1 MLLQVKIVMA
11 AINTASLIVTLLCPS
26 NVTPLV
32 LLTTIASA
40 VTWAFTKTDQSEL
53 TRRWQFFSTAIAAT
67 LTVFCIVLGV
77 TAKLASAAIPQ
88 YTGQFVFTFDET
100 VAVFSGKSF
109 DYIFFAVVVF
119 LLILFL
125 TGMELAASY
134 YLEKEKKTQG
144 PESQPLARVIR
155 QELTG
160 DSIHK

>member
-1 MLLQVKIVMA
+1 M
-11 AINTASLIVTLLCPS
+11 
-26 NVTPLV
+26 
-32 LLTTIASA
+32 
-40 VTWAFTKTDQSEL
+40 
-53 TRRWQFFSTAIAAT
+53 
-67 LTVFCIVLGV
+67 LGV

-134 YLEKEKKTQG
+134 YLEKEEKTQR